1 MVTTVVVGLGT
12 QPSSCRGGTGEENT
26 IERRID
32 TESNGATV
40 LTAAERKEHTLN
52 RIGYGPSR
60 WAVNRYNELGRAGYI
75 AEQLAQTLPA
85 ITQDDV
91 FIRPKVERCIVEQR
105 QLEAVLVDFWFNHFN
120 VNASNDNAGRNNS
133 ISRGLFAFQNVAIGP
148 NVLGVFADML
158 LATAKSPSMLRY
170 LDNYLNRRPQT
181 FNNGVV
187 VGYNENYARE
197 VMELHTIGV
206 NGGYNEVDV
215 QEATRILTGWG
226 FQRPD
231 PDAPEEFIYRSNRHD
246 VDAKT
251 VMGVDYP
258 AGGQMEE
265 GEALLTFL
273 GTHPSAANYL
283 TYKLC
288 TRLVGESPPAAVLS
302 AASSVFESTG
312 GDLGA
317 VTERILGHPSFRN
330 PDVVHFRS
338 KMKPPHRYVASA
350 LMGMGATQPSDWSNI
365 EQFLRNRIIDAGD
378 TPYFFAPPT
387 GYPEAAGYWMSTA
400 SVLVRF
406 EIAERIAYNNT
417 LLDALIART
426 QVDGDN
432 ITAAFNAIETA
443 IIPGRVSAE
452 TKAAILD
459 HAAAAAMT
467 NRQRI
472 SAIAHMLLCSPEFM
486 RY

>member
-1 MVTTVVVGLGT
+1 M
-12 QPSSCRGGTGEENT
+12 
-26 IERRID
+26 
-32 TESNGATV
+32 
-40 LTAAERKEHTLN
+40 LTAAERKEHILN

-60 WAVNRYNELGRAGYI
+60 WAVNRYNDLGRAGYVS
-75 AEQLAQTLPA
+75 EQLAQTLPA
-85 ITQDDV
+85 ITQTDV
-91 FIRPKVERCIVEQR
+91 FIRPKVERSVTEQR
-105 QLEAVLVDFWFNHFN
+105 QLETVLLDFWFNHFN
-120 VNASNDNAGRNNS
+120 VNVQNDNAGRDNAV
-133 ISRGLFAFQNVAIGP
+133 SRGLFAFQNEAIAP
-148 NVLGVFADML
+148 NALGVFSDML
-158 LATAKSPSMLRY
+158 LATAKSTSMLRY

-181 FNNGVV
+181 FNSGVT

-206 NGGYNEVDV
+206 NGGYDEVDV

-226 FQRPD
+226 FERPV
-231 PDAPEEFIYRSNRHD
+231 PGEPEVFIYRSNRHD

-251 VMGVDYP
+251 VMDVDYP

-265 GEALLTFL
+265 GEALLKFL
-273 GTHPSAANYL
+273 GTHPSAANFL

-288 TRLVGESPPAAVLS
+288 TRFVGESPPAAVLA
-302 AASSVFESTG
+302 AASSTFESTG

-317 VTERILGHPSFRN
+317 VMSTILGHPSFRN
-330 PDVVHFRS
+330 PDIVHFRS

-350 LMGMGATQPSDWSNI
+350 LMAMGATQASDWEPI
-365 EQFLRNRIIDAGD
+365 AQFLRNRIIDAGD

-417 LLDALIART
+417 LIDALIART
-426 QVDGDN
+426 QVDGSD
-432 ITAAFNAIETA
+432 IVTAFNAIEIA
-443 IIPGRVSAE
+443 LLPGRASTE
-452 TKAAILD
+452 TKSAVLD